1 MINHMI
7 PISFINPLSDEGK
20 QTVREEG
27 VDLERIFD
35 ENINLIETVNNIS
48 AQRIS
53 DDTFIPKSYADL
65 VIKRVEWYVEK
76 RSSPEYSHKKFA
88 FLFDPEITKFDL
100 IAFYILCQAV
110 GVKFGYNSRESR
122 AVAALQGQIAQ
133 NRLEE
138 LNLNRRLKE
147 ELTQQIISELIIQD
161 KIKWTQLADLLG
173 TKKINLQD
181 LVLKDGYIIL
191 DYEKFMEN
199 FEEVIKDRQP
209 EKMYRVFI
217 GSRIKELII
226 IKMIMQNTENYIKSV
241 CERSNVI
248 EPNPKLLKIAE
259 GVSEVLSK
267 ETRYYGTG
275 SGGED
280 VKTIRIARNAVS
292 TAVRNHRFRGPEN
305 LRFSTASPLNV
316 ELFPPCIKK
325 ALEGIKSGGRNEA
338 IVLFLTPF
346 LSYARLYPS
355 VFSRDTTLKVSDIDK
370 DLKITK
376 NEILPMIYDA
386 ADRCSPPLFDDQP
399 QEKVNINAKLGF
411 GMHSDLNL
419 QHEGETIWYT
429 PMSCEKVKMNMPGLC
444 KPDDLCKRLKKIN
457 PLFYYIDK
465 TKKLV

>member
-1 MINHMI
+1 MI
-7 PISFINPLSDEGK
+7 PVSFINPLSHEGK

-35 ENINLIETVNNIS
+35 ENTKLIETVNNIS
-48 AQRIS
+48 AQEIS
-53 DDTFIPKSYADL
+53 DDSFIPKSYAEL

-76 RSSPEYSHKKFA
+76 SRRTRKCSGIKHEMFERSDPEYSHKKFA
-88 FLFDPEITKFDL
+88 FLFHPEITKFDL

-110 GVKFGYNSRESR
+110 GVKFGPNSRESR
-122 AVAALQGQIAQ
+122 AVVTLQSQIVE

-138 LNLNRRLKE
+138 LNFNRRLKE
-147 ELTQQIISELIIQD
+147 ELTQQIIDELIIQD
-161 KIKWTQLADLLG
+161 RIKWTQLADLLG

-191 DYEKFMEN
+191 DHEEFIEN
-199 FEEVIKDRQP
+199 FEEVINDRQP

-217 GSRIKELII
+217 GSQIKELII

-241 CERSNVI
+241 HEKSNII
-248 EPNPKLLKIAE
+248 EPNPQLLKIAE
-259 GVSEVLSK
+259 KVSEVLSK
-267 ETRYYGTG
+267 EIKYYRSV
-275 SGGED
+275 SGGGD
-280 VKTIRIARNAVS
+280 V
-292 TAVRNHRFRGPEN
+292 E
-305 LRFSTASPLNV
+305 ASPLNV

-346 LSYARLYPS
+346 LSYARLHPS
-355 VFSRDTTLKVSDIDK
+355 VFKGCASVKLSDMDP

-386 ADRCSPPLFDDQP
+386 AENCSPPLFDDQP

-429 PMSCEKVKMNMPGLC
+429 PMSCEKVKMNMPSLC
-444 KPDDLCKRLKKIN
+444 KPDAVCKRLKEIN
-457 PLFYYIDK
+457 PLFYYIEK
-465 TKKLV
+465 TKK